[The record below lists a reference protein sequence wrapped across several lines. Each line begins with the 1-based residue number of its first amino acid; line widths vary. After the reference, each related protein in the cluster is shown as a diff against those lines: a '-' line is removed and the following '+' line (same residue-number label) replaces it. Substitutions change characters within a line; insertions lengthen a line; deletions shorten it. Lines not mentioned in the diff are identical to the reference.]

1 MKKKWNN
8 LKHSIKMIL
17 ANKKTLTVGLVL
29 GFIIGTVLTW

>member
-1 MKKKWNN
+1 MKKQWKN

-29 GFIIGTVLTW
+29 GFVIGIVITW